1 MASLAQIRT
10 GLIDTIVAAVPSL
23 FGYNQVPEVTN
34 LPALVV
40 VPRTADFEVAMGR
53 GADTYEFDVIV
64 LVSRR
69 DDRLAQTDLDAYVT
83 GAGSSSIRAAV
94 FATPGLGLSNVNAH
108 VYRMEN
114 YGAEWNV
121 GDLNHIG
128 AALKV
133 RVTTTGTA

>member
-10 GLIDTIVAAVPSL
+10 GLKDTIVAAVPSL
-23 FGYNQVPEVTN
+23 FGYNLVPEVTN
-34 LPALVV
+34 LPAIVV
-40 VPRTADFEVAMGR
+40 VPRTTDFEVAMGR

-69 DDRLAQTDLDAYVT
+69 DDGLAQTDLDGYVT
-83 GAGSSSIRAAV
+83 GAGSNSIRAAV
-94 FATPGLGLSNVNAH
+94 FATPGLGLSGTHAH